1 MQRQSLETVLD
12 EMKNVPY
19 AEQYKYIKALLETG
33 KIKPVK
39 SSGKNGKK
47 PALYLEY
54 WLVEKEQL
62 IRKWN
67 FRCATIATKAQI
79 CVAKVQCKRN
89 ANFALQGPPP

>member
-54 WLVEKEQL
+54 WLV
-62 IRKWN
+62 
-67 FRCATIATKAQI
+67 
-79 CVAKVQCKRN
+79 
-89 ANFALQGPPP
+89 